1 MVLHWTFAA
10 IQLVLGS
17 PSYTVAET
25 DGSVDNLITI
35 LKANDGQSEQDLEV
49 FVQLAPESGDE
60 SAENGQYT

>member
-1 MVLHWTFAA
+1 MF
-10 IQLVLGS
+10 GS

-25 DGSVDNLITI
+25 DGSVDNLVTI
-35 LKANDGQSEQDLEV
+35 LKANDRQSEQDLEV